1 MEWLKNLS
9 TAIDYIEDNLDN
21 DISYDEAAQ
30 IA

>member
-21 DISYDEAAQ
+21 DISYDDAGQ
-30 IA
+30 ID